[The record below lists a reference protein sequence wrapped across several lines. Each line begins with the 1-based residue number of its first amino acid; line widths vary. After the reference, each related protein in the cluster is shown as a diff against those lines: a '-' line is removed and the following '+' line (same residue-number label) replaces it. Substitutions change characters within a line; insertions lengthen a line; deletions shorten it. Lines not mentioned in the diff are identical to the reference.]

1 MGSAASR
8 AELAHAA
15 MARQAQRAQRAGEPP
30 PPPMGPDP
38 VHWRGDTRA
47 PARKISQAWLARAE
61 PVSRDGGGG
70 GTKGAAGVP
79 DDLGDEVRRVGHDG
93 RIFLH
98 AICPKCGAPLQV
110 WHGARG
116 CWGCLTSF
124 YPLELRRRLLR
135 LWGDLSLSTAEIGR
149 QLGRSKNAVVGLVH
163 RLGFDPRPSP
173 IIRSRAPLPPKRP
186 PGASPD
192 RRIRVKRA
200 KPTKPAKTTPVP
212 RATVAAVSPT
222 VAPAAPGGT
231 ITAAE
236 PTLIVPKATQAHP
249 LPNRVGF
256 DTCQFIENERDFCA
270 EPVFSRSPYC
280 ALHTKLC
287 YSPHRPT

>member
-1 MGSAASR
+1 MPAIASR

-38 VHWRGDTRA
+38 AHWRGDTRA
-47 PARKISQAWLARAE
+47 AGRKISQVWLAGAE
-61 PVSRDGGGG
+61 PVGRDGGGG
-70 GTKGAAGVP
+70 GTQGAAGVP
-79 DDLGDEVRRVGHDG
+79 HDLGDEVRRVGHDG
-93 RIFLH
+93 RIFLR
-98 AICPKCGAPLQV
+98 AVCPDCGAPLQV

-124 YPLELRRRLLR
+124 YPLDLRRRLLR

-173 IIRSRAPLPPKRP
+173 IIRSRAALPPKRP

-192 RRIRVKRA
+192 RRIRIKRA
-200 KPTKPAKTTPVP
+200 KPTQPAKTTPVP
-212 RATVAAVSPT
+212 RA
-222 VAPAAPGGT
+222 APAAISRIAAVASPGGAT
-231 ITAAE
+231 EPAE
-236 PTLIVPKATQAHP
+236 SPLVAPKGHT
-249 LPNRVGF
+249 LPNRSGF
-256 DTCQFIENERDFCA
+256 DTCQFIENERDFCP
-270 EPVFSRSPYC
+270 EPAVSRSPYC
-280 ALHTKLC
+280 GFHTRLC
-287 YSPHRPT
+287 YTGHRPT